1 MHLVFNFPSNQMS
14 TIILTSII
22 DSLLNNFLS
31 SHIYLSRKHRR
42 GWEGAALE
50 FDAGCS
56 YQHHC
61 PRIGAMSEC
70 FFFFQIWANSAPICA
85 NSASIRTNSGQFGQN
100 RVVSTKSDRISR
112 QPKLTETV
120 EKAEIVWLWIK
131 DKSEAHHLVVNKKKK
146 LLRWR

>member
-70 FFFFQIWANSAPICA
+70 FFFFFLDLSQLGSNLRQLGFNSH
-85 NSASIRTNSGQFGQN
+85 QFGQN

-120 EKAEIVWLWIK
+120 EKAEIVWL
-131 DKSEAHHLVVNKKKK
+131 
-146 LLRWR
+146 

>member
-1 MHLVFNFPSNQMS
+1 MYLVFNFPSNQVS

-42 GWEGAALE
+42 GWEGAAPE

-70 FFFFQIWANSAPICA
+70 FFFFFLDLSQLGSNLRQLGFNSHQFRPIRPESSCIDQIGSYQSAA
-85 NSASIRTNSGQFGQN
+85 ET
-100 RVVSTKSDRISR
+100 DR
-112 QPKLTETV
+112 
-120 EKAEIVWLWIK
+120 
-131 DKSEAHHLVVNKKKK
+131 NG
-146 LLRWR
+146 